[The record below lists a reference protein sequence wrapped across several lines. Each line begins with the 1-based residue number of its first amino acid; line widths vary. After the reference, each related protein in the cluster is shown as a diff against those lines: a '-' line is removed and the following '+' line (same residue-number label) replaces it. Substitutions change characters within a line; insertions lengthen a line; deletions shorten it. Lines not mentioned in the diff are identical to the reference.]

1 MDSQRLSI
9 TQAKLLKQHRY
20 ILEKLAKTD
29 EKNRRKILNNA
40 PKELFKVLNIIF
52 KMLDNDRLNL
62 TTPQINKLKKHKRLI
77 RSASKLKGN
86 DIKAKLSK
94 QRGGALGTIL
104 SAALPLIGGLLKSI
118 L

>member
-1 MDSQRLSI
+1 MASQRLSL

-29 EKNRRKILNNA
+29 DKNRRKILNNA

-62 TTPQINKLKKHKRLI
+62 TVPQINKLKKHKRLI
-77 RSASKLKGN
+77 RTASKLKGN
-86 DIKAKLSK
+86 DIKGKLSK

>member
-1 MDSQRLSI
+1 MASQRLSI

-29 EKNRRKILNNA
+29 EKNRRKILKNA

-62 TTPQINKLKKHKRLI
+62 SAPQINKLKKHKRLI

-86 DIKAKLSK
+86 DIKGKLTK
-94 QRGGALGTIL
+94 QRGGALGAIL
-104 SAALPLIGGLLKSI
+104 TAALPLIGGLLKSI